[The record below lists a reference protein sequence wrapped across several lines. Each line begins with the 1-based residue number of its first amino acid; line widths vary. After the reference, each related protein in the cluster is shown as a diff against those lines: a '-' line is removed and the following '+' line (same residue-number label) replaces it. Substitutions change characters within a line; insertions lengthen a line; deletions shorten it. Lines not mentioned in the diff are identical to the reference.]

1 MSIRYAHIAC
11 CMDQSTASEEALAH
25 AVDLAEAAGALVSMV
40 HVVPFPL
47 LVDEMDGTSV
57 ARREDLN
64 ADARRWIEERAARV
78 PGARPVFLE
87 GAAGPAICAW
97 TAEAGVDLLVVGAH
111 HGRVESLLLGS
122 VSSHLVN
129 HAPCPVLVV
138 RLWPRAAAAAAAA
151 VHEEEAT

>member
-11 CMDQSTASEEALAH
+11 CMDRSTASEEALAH
-25 AVDLAEAAGALVSMV
+25 AVDMAEAAGSLLSLV
-40 HVVPFPL
+40 HVGPYPL
-47 LVDEMDGTSV
+47 LVEEVDGTTV

-64 ADARRWIEERAARV
+64 AEARSWVEERTARV

-97 TAEAGVDLLVVGAH
+97 ATDAGADLLVVGAH

-138 RLWPRAAAAAAAA
+138 RLWPRAADAPA
-151 VHEEEAT
+151 HETHQEEAT

>member
-11 CMDQSTASEEALAH
+11 CMEESTASEEALAH
-25 AVDLAEAAGALVSMV
+25 AVDMAEAAGALVSMV
-40 HVVPFPL
+40 HVGPFPL

-97 TAEAGVDLLVVGAH
+97 AAEAGVDLLVVGAH

-138 RLWPRAAAAAAAA
+138 RLWPRVAAAAAAS
-151 VHEEEAT
+151 HEEEAT